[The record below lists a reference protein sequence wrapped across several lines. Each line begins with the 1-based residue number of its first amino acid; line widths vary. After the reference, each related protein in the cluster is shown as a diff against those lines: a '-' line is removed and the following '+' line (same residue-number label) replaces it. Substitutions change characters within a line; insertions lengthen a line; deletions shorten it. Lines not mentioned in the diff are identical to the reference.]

1 MKTILFGLAMSLLAP
16 VTALAHPNHVT
27 AISPEVERR
36 ATATLI
42 ENVGT
47 GTQNESCSSI
57 GDADDRQFCYA
68 KEKNDANACS
78 SIKDG
83 DKRLYC
89 TAVVTKQKSSC
100 SSIRDND
107 MRGRCQSEVK

>member
-1 MKTILFGLAMSLLAP
+1 MKTILFGLALSLLAP
-16 VTALAHPNHVT
+16 VTALAHPT
-27 AISPEVERR
+27 IEQQSPSM
-36 ATATLI
+36 LI
-42 ENVGT
+42 ANAGT
-47 GTQNESCSSI
+47 GTQAQSCSSI
-57 GDADDRQFCYA
+57 SDADDRQFCYA

-89 TAVVTKQKSSC
+89 TAVVTKQKNSC